1 MDHRGR
7 LAHPAVPL
15 RERAEHLGDARGH
28 RLERGQ
34 RHDPSFVM
42 ASPAFWAA
50 HRKVVEASAAGIQ
63 LVLLGALAPA
73 CKSKQPVNG
82 QCVFNSDCDE
92 TQSLIC
98 AGRYCRQ
105 QCNLAAPAATRS
117 RDCPSG
123 TLCQPAAQLNNIG
136 ACLPIGDNGYCV
148 YHSECSPPFVCNIDG
163 RCSSQ
168 CREARDCVAISLDP
182 AAVCRV
188 LAEHGCLVTKEPG
201 RFNVTE
207 RLPGVGLVRCYR
219 IPPAIFGLDV

>member
-1 MDHRGR
+1 MVKLRR
-7 LAHPAVPL
+7 SWWVLA
-15 RERAEHLGDARGH
+15 
-28 RLERGQ
+28 
-34 RHDPSFVM
+34 
-42 ASPAFWAA
+42 
-50 HRKVVEASAAGIQ
+50 
-63 LVLLGALAPA
+63 LLGALAPA

-105 QCNLAAPAATRS
+105 QCNLAAPAAIRS
-117 RDCPSG
+117 RDCPAN

-168 CREARDCVAISLDP
+168 CREARDCIAISLDP
-182 AAVCRV
+182 AAVC
-188 LAEHGCLVTKEPG
+188 LVTDD
-201 RFNVTE
+201 
-207 RLPGVGLVRCYR
+207 VGTCSFRDGGAR
-219 IPPAIFGLDV
+219 PMPADPDSGGTDSGSAGDSGTATDAGASIDSSS